1 VPVGLPV
8 TKGDVNNTFTTVVRQ
23 LFNTFLIVEQFQAYL
38 AATPDGDL
46 TSLGFTSGEVAQI
59 KSAVN
64 DADQLRQVWE
74 GTATRSPAYDY
85 RTFTK
90 LGLGTG
96 LF

>member
-1 VPVGLPV
+1 MPVGLPV
-8 TKGDVNNTFTTVVRQ
+8 TKGDVNTTFTTVVRQ
-23 LFNTFLIVEQFQAYL
+23 LFNTFLIVQQFQGYL
-38 AATPDGDL
+38 AATPDADL
-46 TSLGFTSGEVAQI
+46 TAIGFTSGEVAQI
-59 KSAVN
+59 KSAIA

-96 LF
+96 LY